1 MIFSNQPRTD
11 TDAEISISE
20 YRSSYYNCIPY
31 IQNIKEDVEHLLEI
45 KLLEVKNTMY
55 EMQSTL
61 DGMRVLTAD

>member
-11 TDAEISISE
+11 TDAEISIPE
-20 YRSSYYNCIPY
+20 YRSSYYYCIPY
-31 IQNIKEDVEHLLEI
+31 IQNIKEDTEHLLKI